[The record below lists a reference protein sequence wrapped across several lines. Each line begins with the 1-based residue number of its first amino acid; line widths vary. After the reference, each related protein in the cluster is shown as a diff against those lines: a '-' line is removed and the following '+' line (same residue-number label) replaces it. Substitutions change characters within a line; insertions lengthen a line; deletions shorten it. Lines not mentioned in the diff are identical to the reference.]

1 MVDHYYSKDSTSK
14 FIPNEFVTEFEGRKL
29 IFVSGSGVFSIGK
42 VDDCSDVLVKYCDVT
57 SGQHILDLGCGF
69 GPVGICLLSKFKD
82 IKCDFSDVNKR
93 ATHLT
98 KMNLENNRISK
109 DRTHVYAGEGY
120 EKLEGK
126 KYDVILLNPP
136 QSAGRQLCNKLIS
149 DAKEFLKEGGSV
161 QIVARH
167 NVGGAMFEK
176 FMKETYGNCETL
188 AKKGGMRVYKS
199 VFSSDVSSGEVN
211 SGDNDSDNEKL
222 T

>member
-1 MVDHYYSKDSTSK
+1 MVDHYYSKESASK
-14 FIPNEFVTEFEGRKL
+14 FIPTEFSIEFEGRRLKFL
-29 IFVSGSGVFSIGK
+29 SGSGVFSIGK
-42 VDDCSDVLVKYCDVT
+42 VDDCSDVLVKYCTVT

-69 GPVGICLLSKFKD
+69 GPVGICMLSKFKD
-82 IKCDFSDVNKR
+82 ITCDFSDVNKR

-98 KMNLENNRISK
+98 KMNLENNKISR
-109 DRTHVYAGEGY
+109 DRTHVYTGEGY

-149 DAKEFLKEGGSV
+149 DAKDYLKENGSV

-188 AKKGGMRVYKS
+188 ARKGGMRVYKS
-199 VFSSDVSSGEVN
+199 VLNNVNSSDVISNDESS
-211 SGDNDSDNEKL
+211 DDEKSI
-222 T
+222 

>member
-1 MVDHYYSKDSTSK
+1 MVDHYYSKESKST

-29 IFVSGSGVFSIGK
+29 SFVSGSGVFSIGK
-42 VDDCSDVLVKYCDVT
+42 IDDCSDVLVKYCDVT

-82 IKCDFSDVNKR
+82 VTCDFSDVNKR

-98 KMNLENNRISK
+98 KINLKNNKIS
-109 DRTHVYAGEGY
+109 DERTHIYTGEGF
-120 EKLEGK
+120 EKLAGN

-149 DAKEFLKEGGSV
+149 DAKEYLKENGSV

-188 AKKGGMRVYKS
+188 ARKGGMRVYKS
-199 VFSSDVSSGEVN
+199 VFSSDDSIDVN
-211 SGDNDSDNEKL
+211 SNGLSKNDVLD
-222 T
+222 